1 MSSFYNASIRAKIN
15 CVTLCQV
22 IPSSITFSWSGQ
34 SKTATVNQKSKS
46 HASRILH
53 KQDQFETLVVLF
65 AQDFAAFVVAEHNHC
80 SRGRWQRWAIA
91 FSVPK
96 RRQPTDEVFSS
107 CVKWLKFAPNALPAS
122 IIMFTFC
129 HCWTITTIY
138 LLNCWQRRRYSALLF
153 WTVCSK
159 HTISSFR
166 LKHSLNVWLVPFSSN
181 KSGAKTCSGGVPVKK
196 KWLTR
201 SQEPAFNVYIAILWV
216 MNGSSN
222 AERVFGLRRPLRPGW
237 TFWPRDLSEKS
248 PPKYPNVSGTAA
260 SFQK

>member
-1 MSSFYNASIRAKIN
+1 MGNS
-15 CVTLCQV
+15 V
-22 IPSSITFSWSGQ
+22 FSAQ
-34 SKTATVNQKSKS
+34 KTATNWRCVFQLCKM
-46 HASRILH
+46 
-53 KQDQFETLVVLF
+53 
-65 AQDFAAFVVAEHNHC
+65 AQICAKCVARLYHYAH
-80 SRGRWQRWAIA
+80 
-91 FSVPK
+91 
-96 RRQPTDEVFSS
+96 
-107 CVKWLKFAPNALPAS
+107 LLP
-122 IIMFTFC
+122 
-129 HCWTITTIY
+129 
-138 LLNCWQRRRYSALLF
+138 LLNHYDHLSTQLLARRCCSALLF

-159 HTISSFR
+159 HTIYIIQIETFPQ
-166 LKHSLNVWLVPFSSN
+166 LATCWLCWLVPFSSN

-222 AERVFGLRRPLRPGW
+222 AERVFGLHRPLRPGW

>member
-34 SKTATVNQKSKS
+34 SKTATANQKPKS

-65 AQDFAAFVVAEHNHC
+65 AQDFATFVVAEHNHC

-138 LLNCWQRRRYSALLF
+138 LLNCWQDVAIQRCYSERFAANIPFHHSDWNILSTGYMLALL
-153 WTVCSK
+153 VGS
-159 HTISSFR
+159 IQQQQ
-166 LKHSLNVWLVPFSSN
+166 
-181 KSGAKTCSGGVPVKK
+181 
-196 KWLTR
+196 KW
-201 SQEPAFNVYIAILWV
+201 S
-216 MNGSSN
+216 
-222 AERVFGLRRPLRPGW
+222 
-237 TFWPRDLSEKS
+237 
-248 PPKYPNVSGTAA
+248 
-260 SFQK
+260 